1 MATYNALKYTQNLE
15 AAGFSRTEAE
25 ATIHMVLETMD
36 DNFATKHDLKFSEH
50 VLRTDMQGMELALRS
65 DMKEMEQSIRSDM
78 KAMEQ
83 SIRSDMKAM
92 ELSLR
97 HEMREMEARLTLKM
111 GGMIVASIAIM
122 EYLKT

>member
-50 VLRTDMQGMELALRS
+50 ALRTDMQGMELAL
-65 DMKEMEQSIRSDM
+65 
-78 KAMEQ
+78 
-83 SIRSDMKAM
+83 RSDMKAM

-97 HEMREMEARLTLKM
+97 HEMREMESRLTLKM

>member
-50 VLRTDMQGMELALRS
+50 ALRTDMQGMELALRS
-65 DMKEMEQSIRSDM
+65 DMKEMGQSIRSEM
-78 KAMEQ
+78 KEIEQ
-83 SIRSDMKAM
+83 
-92 ELSLR
+92 SLR
-97 HEMREMEARLTLKM
+97 HEMREMESRLTIKM
-111 GGMIVASIAIM
+111 GAMLVASIAIM